1 MDFERFTRGAGAAAV
16 LGGVLWVFST
26 IIHALRPVG
35 CVAEGCAFRPMRQSS
50 ALEGVTTLAALLLF
64 AVAGTALVMLVRREG
79 RFGKLGRTGML
90 LAAVGGAV
98 LVTAGLVQ
106 ALLFDGDFL
115 LMPYF
120 VIPGIAALI
129 IGVLLLAW
137 SVLRSGV
144 LPRWAAASLLVGA
157 LAMVGFNEQT
167 HAAWLGIPFG
177 LAWIAVGYALWR
189 HPAGANAQGTPVP
202 Q

>member
-1 MDFERFTRGAGAAAV
+1 MVIDRFPRWAGAAGI
-16 LGGVLWVFST
+16 LGGVLWVFAT
-26 IIHALRPVG
+26 VVHALRPVG
-35 CVAEGCAFRPMRQSS
+35 CVGEECARAAMRESG
-50 ALEGVTTLAALLLF
+50 ALDGVATLAALLLF
-64 AVAGTALVMLVRREG
+64 AVTGAALVMLVRREG
-79 RFGKLGRTGML
+79 RFGKLGRIGMRI
-90 LAAVGGAV
+90 AMVGGAV

-106 ALLFDGDFL
+106 ALLFDGDFP

-120 VIPGIAALI
+120 VIPGIAGLL

-144 LPRWAAASLLVGA
+144 LPRWAAGSLLLGS

-177 LAWIAVGYALWR
+177 LAWMAVGYALWT
-189 HPAGANAQGTPVP
+189 HPATANAAGTAVP